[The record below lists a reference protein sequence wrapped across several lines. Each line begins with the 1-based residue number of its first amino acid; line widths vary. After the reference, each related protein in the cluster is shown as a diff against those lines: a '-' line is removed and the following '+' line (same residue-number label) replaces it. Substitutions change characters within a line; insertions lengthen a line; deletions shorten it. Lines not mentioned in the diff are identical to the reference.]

1 MWRCEPLS
9 DDAELGRA
17 ARPDVACA
25 EAEASTSGGCT
36 DGAAALALALPPAFA
51 RIVSPYCL
59 RRMALEMAAP
69 VLGSDAVGLEL
80 ASAFRAS
87 AFC

>member
-17 ARPDVACA
+17 AGPDVACA
-25 EAEASTSGGCT
+25 GAEASTSRDCA
-36 DGAAALALALPPAFA
+36 DGVAALALALPPAFA

-69 VLGSDAVGLEL
+69 VLGSGAVGAEL
-80 ASAFRAS
+80 AAAFRAS